1 MMSYAYTVSHR
12 LDRLSPLILPTLA
25 RLVFGG
31 VLALYF
37 WSSALTKL
45 GDGAFGFLSPSVG
58 AYAQIFP
65 KSFEA
70 AGYDPSQMSWFQW
83 LVVVAGTWAE
93 FILPALILLG
103 LFTRLAA
110 LGMIGFIIVQSVV
123 DITGHGA
130 DAATIGAWFDRPS
143 GALILD
149 QRALWLLC
157 LSVPLLQGGGPI
169 SLDRLVFSRAQTP

>member
-1 MMSYAYTVSHR
+1 MLPLAHRLAER
-12 LDRLSPLILPTLA
+12 LDRLADPLLPTLA

-31 VLALYF
+31 VLAVYF
-37 WSSALTKL
+37 WASALTKL
-45 GDGAFGFLSPSVG
+45 GPHPLSPSVG

-65 KSFEA
+65 KTFEA
-70 AGYDPSQMSWFQW
+70 VGYDASQMSWFQW
-83 LVVVAGTWAE
+83 LVVIAGTWAE
-93 FILPALILLG
+93 FILPALIILG

-149 QRALWLLC
+149 QRALWLLA
-157 LSVPLLQGGGPI
+157 LAIPLFKGAGPI
-169 SLDRLVFSRAQTP
+169 SLDRLVFSRPQTP